1 MRTHHQKYKANENT
15 SRHNQREN
23 KIKQST
29 KIRWRPYAK
38 KTHDN
43 KMTINNNKEDLR
55 WKICV
60 IFYKLVSN
68 GGALAMVC
76 GKDEKPWP
84 KRSLHL
90 PQGPL
95 NG

>member
-1 MRTHHQKYKANENT
+1 
-15 SRHNQREN
+15 
-23 KIKQST
+23 
-29 KIRWRPYAK
+29 
-38 KTHDN
+38 
-43 KMTINNNKEDLR
+43 MTINNNKEDLR
-55 WKICV
+55 WKNSV
-60 IFYKLVSN
+60 IYYKLVSN